1 MNLTQLDLDLEV
13 FQGPFDLLLALVMR
27 EEIELAEVPIAEIV
41 IAYIE
46 RAYDDGELDLESAS
60 EFLVLIAALLE
71 IKVRMLFPGEEDEEG
86 EGMSAEEAEAELL
99 ARLIEYKRY
108 AAAAGWLASAAAAEP
123 RVFRSGPA
131 PLAPRPEPVVEEFS
145 EDPWQLQIAIG
156 RMLRPPPEI
165 DVSAVRRRLVPVSEF
180 LTRFRQVLRE
190 RRAFSFDEAVAGLDR
205 LSHAAAFLAILEMW
219 KQGEVQAEQGD
230 IFGPIRIARRGRAG
244 TEAERAI
251 A

>member
-1 MNLTQLDLDLEV
+1 VNLTQLDLDLEV

-41 IAYIE
+41 VAYVE

-86 EGMSAEEAEAELL
+86 DGMSAEEAEAELL

-108 AAAAGWLASAAAAEP
+108 AAAASWLASAAAAEP
-123 RVFRSGPA
+123 RVFRDGPA
-131 PLAPRPEPVVEEFS
+131 PLAPRPEPVVDEFS
-145 EDPWQLQIAIG
+145 EDPWGLQSAIG
-156 RMLRPPPEI
+156 SLLRPPPEI
-165 DVSAVRRRLVPVSEF
+165 DLSAVRRRLVPVSEF
-180 LTRFRQVLRE
+180 LSRFRAVLRE

-230 IFGPIRIARRGRAG
+230 VFGPIQIARRGRARA
-244 TEAERAI
+244 EDERAI

>member
-1 MNLTQLDLDLEV
+1 MNLTQLDLDLDV

-108 AAAAGWLASAAAAEP
+108 AAAASWLASAAAAEP

-156 RMLRPPPEI
+156 RLLRPPPEI
-165 DVSAVRRRLVPVSEF
+165 DLSAVRRRLVPVSEF
-180 LTRFRQVLRE
+180 LTRFREVLRE

-219 KQGEVQAEQGD
+219 KQGEVRAEQDD
-230 IFGPIRIARRGRAG
+230 IFGPILIARRGRARA
-244 TEAERAI
+244 ESERAI

>member
-1 MNLTQLDLDLEV
+1 MNLNQLDLDLEV

-41 IAYIE
+41 AAYVELAHE
-46 RAYDDGELDLESAS
+46 RVDLDLESAS

-86 EGMSAEEAEAELL
+86 DGMSAEEAEAELL

-108 AAAAGWLASAAAAEP
+108 AAAASWLASAAAAEP
-123 RVFRSGPA
+123 RVFRDGPA
-131 PLAPRPEPVVEEFS
+131 PLAPRPEPVVDEFS
-145 EDPWQLQIAIG
+145 EDPWQLQAAIG
-156 RMLRPPPEI
+156 RLLRPPPEI
-165 DVSAVRRRLVPVSEF
+165 DLSAVRRRLVPVSEF
-180 LTRFRQVLRE
+180 LTRFRAVLRE

-230 IFGPIRIARRGRAG
+230 TFGPIRIARRGRARA
-244 TEAERAI
+244 EDERAI